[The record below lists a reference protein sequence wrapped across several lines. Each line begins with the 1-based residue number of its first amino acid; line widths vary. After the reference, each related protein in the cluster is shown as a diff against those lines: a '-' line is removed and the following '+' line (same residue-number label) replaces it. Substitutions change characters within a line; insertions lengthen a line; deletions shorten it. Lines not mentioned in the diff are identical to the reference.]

1 MTLQQVVPCVLVA
14 LSLAL
19 PAAAA
24 EPTCKTD
31 PAQPSL
37 RLCYETKE
45 KMKAGRSTTLRIWVE
60 GTRNPVEVRVHNSSP
75 DIIRLNGGEDQII
88 RVGRKEV
95 EIKLKTLR
103 PGTANYRVH
112 LHSRDVAQEAARI
125 AAEIAP
131 QLAAWQARFSRERAA
146 LPRPHPP
153 QAAAALLDRTE
164 AGLMG
169 ILSYPELAAMR
180 DHVREALR
188 NARGELQGFQE
199 TAAVSR
205 VMLAAFASDD
215 SALDT
220 VGKLIARLLD
230 LSRKNDLVVNL
241 CVTSLPKAGAIFDME
256 PESYADG
263 GRDTV
268 TAGRLVNI
276 YRGSYIYRATL
287 KRAKPIECN
296 SRKGRSCRPLD
307 LVDDSRPLLVC
318 DFDAGLCRRSDDA
331 LPEGCRGKS

>member
-1 MTLQQVVPCVLVA
+1 MTFRQVVPCVWVA

-19 PAAAA
+19 PAAGA

-37 RLCYETKE
+37 QVCYETKE
-45 KMKAGRSTTLRIWVE
+45 QMKAGRSTTLRIWVE
-60 GTRNPVEVRVHNSSP
+60 GTRKPVEVRVHNSSP
-75 DIIRLNGGEDQII
+75 DIIRLEGGVDQII

-103 PGTANYRVH
+103 PGTASYRVH
-112 LHSRDVAQEAARI
+112 LHSRDAVQEAARI
-125 AAEIAP
+125 AAEVAP

-146 LPRPHPP
+146 LPPGGE
-153 QAAAALLDRTE
+153 AALLDRTE

-180 DHVREALR
+180 DYVRNVLR
-188 NARGELQGFQE
+188 DARRDLQGFQE
-199 TAAVSR
+199 TTAAGR
-205 VMLAAFASDD
+205 VMLAAFASND

-220 VGKLIARLLD
+220 VAKLIARLLD
-230 LSRKNDLVVNL
+230 LSRKNDYVVNL
-241 CVTSLPKAGAIFDME
+241 CVTSLPKSGAHFDME
-256 PESYADG
+256 PESYPDG
-263 GRDTV
+263 GSDTV

-287 KRAKPIECN
+287 KRAKPIECK
-296 SRKGRSCRPLD
+296 SGRSCRPLN
-307 LVDDSRPLLVC
+307 LIDDPRTLLVC
-318 DFDAGLCRRSDDA
+318 DFNAGLCRRSDDA
-331 LPEGCRGKS
+331 LPEGCRGKN